1 MRVYCLF
8 IGTRNICG
16 LYPRSD
22 TKMVTILRE
31 KKVYGIRENEGNV
44 SFSGEDDA
52 LLPSKTK
59 SVIVLVRSASSR

>member
-22 TKMVTILRE
+22 TKMVTILRVE
-31 KKVYGIRENEGNV
+31 NVHGIRENEGNV
-44 SFSGEDDA
+44 NFSYEDDDT
-52 LLPSKTK
+52 LLPSK
-59 SVIVLVRSASSR
+59 SLIALVRSASSR